1 MIEILK
7 DGTIVISL
15 GIVGILIL
23 FYIILEILSLKFR
36 KMSLLHSI
44 LIYSIYLYRF
54 DKTIPIGWKNKT
66 KFHDFV
72 FLRKDGKT
80 YSVMQHLDSEVEKKR
95 IYTFVYIDWLG
106 RILKNDIAE
115 VCRRHEETMD
125 PGKIKS
131 FRREKTLK
139 DLGI

>member
-7 DGTIVISL
+7 NGTIVISL
-15 GIVGILIL
+15 GVSGLL
-23 FYIILEILSLKFR
+23 LLLYIILEIVSLKFR
-36 KMSLLHSI
+36 KISFLHSI

-66 KFHDFV
+66 KFHDFG
-72 FLRKDGKT
+72 FLRKGGKT
-80 YSVMQHLDSEVEKKR
+80 YSVMQHLDSEVEEKR
-95 IYTFVYIDWLG
+95 IYTFVHIDWLG
-106 RILKNDIAE
+106 RILKNDIAD
-115 VCRRHEETMD
+115 VCRKHEETMD
-125 PGKIKS
+125 PQKIKS

>member
-15 GIVGILIL
+15 GIVGILLL

-66 KFHDFV
+66 KFHDFG
-72 FLRKDGKT
+72 FLRKQGKT
-80 YSVMQHLDSEVEKKR
+80 YSVMQHLDSEVEEKR

-115 VCRRHEETMD
+115 VCRRQEETMD
-125 PGKIKS
+125 QGKIKS
-131 FRREKTLK
+131 FRREKMLK